1 MIGAQCNR
9 KTLAQIMPESEA
21 LEEIERERATGTRKL
36 RTSAAQGVDSFR
48 SISPESA
55 KGPPYRTGKNP
66 KIQGARKGK
75 RPPWTKGDRIPRNK
89 QEAGELAAVPAKSM
103 LSPLRGRGGLDP
115 LGMLF
120 HSRRP
125 CSMIGCPR
133 RPAGCPSPRL
143 GGGGGARRGRP
154 AGRARGRR
162 RTPCRGPAPV
172 RRHRGRAHRPAGAV
186 IPNPAP
192 GTAAPPGHHR
202 V

>member
-103 LSPLRGRGGLDP
+103 LSPLYGRGGLDP
-115 LGMLF
+115 WGMLF
-120 HSRRP
+120 HSRR
-125 CSMIGCPR
+125 R
-133 RPAGCPSPRL
+133 WAQ
-143 GGGGGARRGRP
+143 GGM
-154 AGRARGRR
+154 
-162 RTPCRGPAPV
+162 V
-172 RRHRGRAHRPAGAV
+172 RRLPA
-186 IPNPAP
+186 
-192 GTAAPPGHHR
+192 AAPPPVLDVR
-202 V
+202 MSPPP